1 LFGCHLAEASSN
13 RLLREHTP
21 EKAPLRP
28 SCGRMRFTLPQPFCA
43 SIVVLAGVLLA
54 ATSCSKPPT
63 WEALPLGTS
72 ADFRDIWF
80 TDGDH
85 GWIAG
90 GGFQITGGLIGRTED
105 AGKTWRFTSNLTAHE
120 RMSVLAL
127 HMFDSRRGVVATG
140 SGAIL
145 STTDGGENW
154 MLVGRRGR
162 VDSLSSFFFLDE
174 RRGWAAGHGDVLR
187 TDDAGETWTPLT
199 PDGVDVSY
207 RSPIRAIQFQDDQ
220 RGWAAGMQASLMRT
234 ADGGVTWAPAFAEGL
249 RRAGSAATP
258 LAAGEHPNFWDLFF
272 VDEQTAW
279 VVGEEGTMLTTT
291 NGGGTWTR
299 QDTGL
304 KDARSAAKLERI
316 PRAGGVAT
324 VDAGDRTPGFT
335 ITAVRFVDRKRGW
348 ITGFYSGLGRSL
360 ILRTEDAG
368 ATWTVDAEIPGEELY
383 ALVVQG
389 RERLWAIGA
398 RVRPGPQS
406 IYRRALTK

>member
-1 LFGCHLAEASSN
+1 
-13 RLLREHTP
+13 
-21 EKAPLRP
+21 
-28 SCGRMRFTLPQPFCA
+28 
-43 SIVVLAGVLLA
+43 
-54 ATSCSKPPT
+54 
-63 WEALPLGTS
+63 
-72 ADFRDIWF
+72 
-80 TDGDH
+80 
-85 GWIAG
+85 
-90 GGFQITGGLIGRTED
+90 
-105 AGKTWRFTSNLTAHE
+105 
-120 RMSVLAL
+120 
-127 HMFDSRRGVVATG
+127 MFDSRRGIVATG
-140 SGAIL
+140 TGAIL

-154 MLVGRRGR
+154 TPVTRRGR
-162 VDSLSSFFFLDE
+162 VDSLSRFFFLDE
-174 RRGWAAGHGDVLR
+174 RRGWAAGDGDVLR

-304 KDARSAAKLERI
+304 N
-316 PRAGGVAT
+316 
-324 VDAGDRTPGFT
+324 RTPGFT